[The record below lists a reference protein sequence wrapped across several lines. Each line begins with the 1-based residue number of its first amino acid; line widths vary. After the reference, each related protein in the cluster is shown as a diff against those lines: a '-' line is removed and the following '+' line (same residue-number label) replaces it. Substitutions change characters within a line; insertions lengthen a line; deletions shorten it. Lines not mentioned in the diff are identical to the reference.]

1 MLAQHQM
8 KRSIGIDGTRDT
20 AGPRNR
26 QLRHGA
32 DLDFVAA
39 SVEHQVNT
47 GGSLGVIDWNGS
59 IVFDK
64 SSPTDDQDRVIEQQA
79 HESDLHSTAPYVN
92 LARPRI
98 ASTEKSANRSV
109 VSYS

>member
-20 AGPRNR
+20 ADPRNR

-39 SVEHQVNT
+39 SVEHQVNA

-59 IVFDK
+59 IVFDPALRERQTGR
-64 SSPTDDQDRVIEQQA
+64 SPIDHAAADF
-79 HESDLHSTAPYVN
+79 
-92 LARPRI
+92 
-98 ASTEKSANRSV
+98 KSASCPYR
-109 VSYS
+109 